1 MRIGSTFYA
10 PPLKTN
16 RRSFEHQYSF
26 MARSLHHKAQG
37 ASLVRRGSLC
47 FVVSATA
54 LLIKK
59 ISLCKQEEPQGEF
72 TTLIPA

>member
-1 MRIGSTFYA
+1 
-10 PPLKTN
+10 
-16 RRSFEHQYSF
+16 

-59 ISLCKQEEPQGEF
+59 ISLRKQEEPQGEF